1 MYSMWV
7 KKKKDF
13 LFPNDYM
20 RNFFWT
26 QLLWRPWLSEDML
39 PCKNVISFPFFI
51 CGVCSVRQ
59 DYASGKFHTF
69 YLRIQRYSAVFPF
82 VIWSHDRTV
91 ITQLKSK
98 TLAAVMYEISD
109 LKKKTLQEIPFIIH
123 QTYLKL
129 KWIKCTSEKCMSS
142 FIHQQQHLS
151 TSGIKISGQL

>member
-1 MYSMWV
+1 MKESSCVYIFFEVVQVRQKISEKQV
-7 KKKKDF
+7 CRNVFYVGKKKKKDF

-109 LKKKTLQEIPFIIH
+109 LKKKNLTGNPLH
-123 QTYLKL
+123 N
-129 KWIKCTSEKCMSS
+129 SS
-142 FIHQQQHLS
+142 N
-151 TSGIKISGQL
+151 ISKAQVN